1 MMNMQLFNFLQKG
14 VFMLV
19 SGFCP
24 VQQDDYYINVYYI
37 DVSTFEER
45 QFVKSTF
52 RCEHNLF
59 GDKCNGNECPI
70 YKSAPKHKR

>member
-1 MMNMQLFNFLQKG
+1 
-14 VFMLV
+14 MLI

-24 VQQDDYYINVYYI
+24 AQQEEYTI
-37 DVSTFEER
+37 DVSYLDASTLEEK
-45 QFVKSTF
+45 QYVKGTF

-70 YKSAPKHKR
+70 YKAAPEYK